1 MKAVIPGAEEGTRMH
16 PLTRNCPQVMIPIG
30 NAVGVKASIIMDR
43 THVGHL
49 SSVCDSIIGTDCNFG
64 AGTKVT
70 NLTQTSIQGNL

>member
-1 MKAVIPGAEEGTRMH
+1 MH
-16 PLTRNCPQVMIPIG
+16 PLTRNCPQVMIQIG

-49 SSVCDSIIGTDCNFG
+49 SYVGDSIIGTDCNFG

-70 NLTQTSIQGNL
+70 NLALTSTRGICKIG